1 MKHLMLLVMT
11 ISYSVV
17 SFAGYDD
24 MALDASIEAETAFS
38 SSEEARVEAD
48 ELKRMAKEEKK
59 RKDALKE
66 ASIKSAKDAK
76 SLELQAARE
85 AERSRNEKE
94 VIGKQVKEI
103 QGQLKATEARKV
115 AAQKRINYSKA
126 EIANFN
132 KVHDEYKAKIDAS
145 NKELALL
152 QNEATTF
159 EKYVREAQEASVRA
173 QKEAF
178 STQKQVKDTQASND
192 KARAEA
198 QKRVER
204 YRAREAHY
212 QAMADKNKG
221 AARGISSESPATP
234 YGQ

>member
-1 MKHLMLLVMT
+1 MKHLLLLVMT
-11 ISYSVV
+11 LTYSVA
-17 SFAGYDD
+17 SFAYDD
-24 MALDASIEAETAFS
+24 MDASIEAETAFS
-38 SSEEARVEAD
+38 SSEEARAEAE

-66 ASIKSAKDAK
+66 ASVKSAKDAK
-76 SLELQAARE
+76 SLELAAVRE

-94 VIGKQVKEI
+94 AIGKQVKEI
-103 QGQLKATEARKV
+103 QGQLKSTEARKV
-115 AAQKRINYSKA
+115 AAQKRINHSKA
-126 EIANFN
+126 EIANYN
-132 KVHDEYKAKIDAS
+132 KVHEEYKAKNETS
-145 NKELALL
+145 SKELALL
-152 QNEATTF
+152 QNEAATF

-173 QKEAF
+173 QQEAF
-178 STQKQVKDTQASND
+178 STQKKVKDTQASND
-192 KARAEA
+192 RARAEA

-221 AARGISSESPATP
+221 VTRGVSSEAPATP